1 MEPRTLQIGVD
12 VGGTFTDVVA
22 LDSEGQISVRK
33 VLSTPADYSAAVIE
47 GIEQVLAEAG
57 AEGGGV
63 AAVVHATTVATN
75 AILTHSGARTGLIT
89 TKGFRDVLEFGR
101 LRMPKLFDMDW
112 ERPQPLVAR
121 HLRNEV
127 EERMAANGEVI
138 RPISDDSINEALT
151 DLVDQGIESLAISL
165 INSYANPEHE
175 RRIERLA
182 KERFPGLM
190 VTVSSE
196 LLPELKEFERT
207 STAVV
212 NAYVQPVIKQYFV
225 MLGERLRD
233 AGVAG
238 PLLIMQS
245 NGGVVSAPTASEAP
259 VYIIESG
266 PAAGAV
272 AAMRTGQV
280 IGVDDLVSFDMG
292 GTTAKACIIEKG
304 NITRATEYEVG
315 AGLNVGH
322 RLLRG
327 GGYLVRVPTIDIAEV
342 GAGGGSIAWL
352 DAGNILKVGPRS
364 AGASPGPVCYGQG
377 GTQPTVTDANV
388 ALGYL
393 NQEYLV
399 GGAWP
404 IDADAARR
412 SLTDHVAVPA
422 GLNLV
427 QAAHGVHRIS
437 NAVMARAVRA
447 VSIERGR
454 DPRRFA
460 LFAFGGSGPV
470 HAAHLALDMGIGKV
484 VVPPAP
490 GLFSSV
496 GLLLSNLEHHYV
508 QNFWRRID
516 GTEAAELQ
524 NIVSG
529 MSAKAYDDL
538 ASEGYPRDRVRL
550 QVLSDMRYVGQNSE
564 LTIPLPE
571 AFLGSGDWAA
581 LREAFE
587 QEHQATYGYRS
598 TREPIQFINLRIV
611 AEGLRGESAGIGRGG
626 ARPNGERPS
635 QPQSKQ
641 RQVYFGPEMGWL
653 SAPVIDRPDLDS
665 HFQEG
670 PLIIEEYDSTTVAP
684 PHCRA
689 RLDEWGNI
697 NLELG
702 RIP

>member
-121 HLRNEV
+121 HLRKEV

-138 RPISDDSINEALT
+138 RPITDDSINEALT
-151 DLVDQGIESLAISL
+151 DLVDQDIESLAISL
-165 INSYANPEHE
+165 INSYANSEHE
-175 RRIERLA
+175 RRIEQLA

-412 SLTDHVAVPA
+412 LLTDHVAVPA
-422 GLNLV
+422 GLNLL

-470 HAAHLALDMGIGKV
+470 HAAHMALDMGMGRV

-508 QNFWRRID
+508 QNFWRRVD

-524 NIVSG
+524 NIVSR

-538 ASEGYPRDRVRL
+538 ASEGYPGDRVRL

-635 QPQSKQ
+635 QPQSNQ

>member
-1 MEPRTLQIGVD
+1 
-12 VGGTFTDVVA
+12 
-22 LDSEGQISVRK
+22 
-33 VLSTPADYSAAVIE
+33 
-47 GIEQVLAEAG
+47 
-57 AEGGGV
+57 
-63 AAVVHATTVATN
+63 
-75 AILTHSGARTGLIT
+75 
-89 TKGFRDVLEFGR
+89 
-101 LRMPKLFDMDW
+101 
-112 ERPQPLVAR
+112 
-121 HLRNEV
+121 
-127 EERMAANGEVI
+127 
-138 RPISDDSINEALT
+138 
-151 DLVDQGIESLAISL
+151 
-165 INSYANPEHE
+165 
-175 RRIERLA
+175 
-182 KERFPGLM
+182 
-190 VTVSSE
+190 
-196 LLPELKEFERT
+196 
-207 STAVV
+207 
-212 NAYVQPVIKQYFV
+212 
-225 MLGERLRD
+225 
-233 AGVAG
+233 
-238 PLLIMQS
+238 
-245 NGGVVSAPTASEAP
+245 
-259 VYIIESG
+259 
-266 PAAGAV
+266 
-272 AAMRTGQV
+272 
-280 IGVDDLVSFDMG
+280 
-292 GTTAKACIIEKG
+292 
-304 NITRATEYEVG
+304 
-315 AGLNVGH
+315 
-322 RLLRG
+322 
-327 GGYLVRVPTIDIAEV
+327 
-342 GAGGGSIAWL
+342 
-352 DAGNILKVGPRS
+352 
-364 AGASPGPVCYGQG
+364 
-377 GTQPTVTDANV
+377 
-388 ALGYL
+388 
-393 NQEYLV
+393 
-399 GGAWP
+399 
-404 IDADAARR
+404 
-412 SLTDHVAVPA
+412 
-422 GLNLV
+422 
-427 QAAHGVHRIS
+427 
-437 NAVMARAVRA
+437 MARAVRA

-635 QPQSKQ
+635 QPQSNQ

-702 RIP
+702 RTP